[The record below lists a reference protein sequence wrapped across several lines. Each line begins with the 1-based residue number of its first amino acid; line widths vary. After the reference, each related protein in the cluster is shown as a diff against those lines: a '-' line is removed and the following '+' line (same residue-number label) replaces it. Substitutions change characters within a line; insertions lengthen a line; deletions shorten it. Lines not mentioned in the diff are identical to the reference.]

1 MAALLAGLAG
11 CVSADEHKRLQ
22 SAFDESQR
30 QLASAEN
37 DLQNAKKQIAELN
50 AKIAELNK
58 LLDTNSGGV
67 GALKRERDLLQ
78 TQLAELQKKYDD
90 LLKLNSTPVLPVGIN
105 NMLRDL
111 AAQYPDFLEFD
122 ERLGMIRMKSDFTF
136 DPGSTDLKPEA
147 KRVLAL
153 LAQILN
159 KPEIA
164 KNEIQVVGHTDDI
177 PIRAGGPVAVRNPD
191 NWVLS
196 TNRAWS
202 VLAELRTDGVNQ
214 DRGMSGGWGDQRPI
228 APNGPGHTGNVKN
241 RRVDI
246 YIRPTTVPEGIVVS
260 TPGAAAPTTRPA
272 TRPAARPA
280 TRPATRPAAAP
291 ATGAGGVPLPR

>member
-67 GALKRERDLLQ
+67 AALKRERDLLQ

-177 PIRAGGPVAVRNPD
+177 PIRAGGPVAARNPD